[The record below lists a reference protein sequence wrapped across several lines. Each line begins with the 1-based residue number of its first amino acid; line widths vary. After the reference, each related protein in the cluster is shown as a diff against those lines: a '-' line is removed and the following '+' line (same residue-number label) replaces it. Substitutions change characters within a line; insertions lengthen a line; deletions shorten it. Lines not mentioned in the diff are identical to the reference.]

1 LKGVLQGVLELQP
14 SNSDLN
20 THEMQERGVLVRRA
34 ARRALEQLLQQV
46 GNFGIA
52 DLAVEGRN
60 GTGRKTRI
68 PWVRIYSKERSPSAT
83 EGWYLVYLFA
93 ADGSAVYL
101 SVNQGTTTFDG
112 EAYRPK
118 PAELLEGRVTAARQ
132 LLADLLDTA
141 PQFRPQLDLRG
152 RARGL
157 GEGYEA
163 GNVAAVRYA
172 SDGVPDEARL
182 IDIHGHRPN
191 GRP

>member
-1 LKGVLQGVLELQP
+1 
-14 SNSDLN
+14 
-20 THEMQERGVLVRRA
+20 VLVRRA

-52 DLAVEGRN
+52 DLVVEGRD

-83 EGWYLVYLFA
+83 ESRYLVYLFA

-101 SVNQGTTTFDG
+101 SVNQGTATFDG

-132 LLADLLDTA
+132 LLADLLDYRHPWPPTERSPMIDTHGDAGRDAPSSRVGAPGRTA
-141 PQFRPQLDLRG
+141 
-152 RARGL
+152 AT
-157 GEGYEA
+157 
-163 GNVAAVRYA
+163 AAA
-172 SDGVPDEARL
+172 
-182 IDIHGHRPN
+182 
-191 GRP
+191 